1 MRKSAKSGPCYSNVS
16 LIKRSLFQSKTRK
29 LPYPEII
36 LFTNN
41 HWIKNESTSVEEIKM
56 LVDLALNARKSFF
69 QEDENGLWEVK
80 NQTDDTLDPI
90 INYIKRSLKPFQLKE
105 IIKQDIMFND
115 EKELRHYLLGDI
127 RFTELEGSTYWILS
141 EWGLINDL
149 VYNYMQEKN
158 VEKANKREVFEV
170 IVEEYGVDRELS
182 IFFPEIDERFKTK
195 RNTIQ
200 IELNQAG
207 ESETKAKVPDEVREE
222 VARKSVRLLNWI
234 AQQQGEFN
242 VKQCIPVVFEIK
254 ANDPTFRIYY
264 QAVEDF
270 FQLLPTIIQLEK
282 GRWITEQAAPSLETY
297 NINNMNYQVH
307 NSAPNINNVQE
318 LMKFSQNNP
327 DHAEYLEDKTDK
339 ADKAENST
347 MISYYYSTI
356 SYYERVKGYLVL
368 PGNYMSFLEAGDK
381 KVGKI
386 CLNIEEFSYECWYT
400 VKDNKIYCYGSGIFD
415 FYSDF
420 LIEPGHKIKI
430 TIEEQKNLGI
440 HLMGTDERYA
450 LEQQRFLDIGKLA
463 EERKRVNKS
472 IFAIMCE
479 VMATY
484 PSGLHWIILL
494 EKVSEIRSTT
504 RSTISNLLSG
514 NDCFVNIQDKKGYWR
529 LEISKLSGY
538 YTDEN
543 NQRTVQ
549 KIEPEEEFHTANK
562 VREEKVTEIIKV
574 GNIFPLH
581 VGEDFEEDYELPPLE
596 ETFTRWAKKQRSIRY
611 STADEKAKNKEELI
625 EILTH
630 SYSKLFCQL
639 AKSRRSHSLEYMD
652 LVQESFLGLLKAI
665 DKYNHVNSFA
675 QYARL
680 RIRQHL
686 TRIITDRRL
695 LIRIPAHLMEDLNK
709 LEKLMTSTLV
719 TKGRFPKDDEIQKTD
734 IDYSIK
740 RYLLQITID
749 FISFE
754 QYWLY
759 LKGPS
764 GQNNY
769 ESKGSLLDPWVSE
782 GLINYPL
789 YELLLDK
796 PLLDIEKELEILCT
810 VDEEDTEIMWIE
822 DDKII
827 ENKLLAEELEKL
839 LEGLSSRE
847 ENVIRLRFGLNDDK
861 TRTLEEIAKI
871 FGLTR
876 ERIRQI
882 EKKAMIKLKNA
893 SSKKEFEVYL

>member
-1 MRKSAKSGPCYSNVS
+1 
-16 LIKRSLFQSKTRK
+16 
-29 LPYPEII
+29 
-36 LFTNN
+36 
-41 HWIKNESTSVEEIKM
+41 
-56 LVDLALNARKSFF
+56 
-69 QEDENGLWEVK
+69 
-80 NQTDDTLDPI
+80 
-90 INYIKRSLKPFQLKE
+90 
-105 IIKQDIMFND
+105 
-115 EKELRHYLLGDI
+115 
-127 RFTELEGSTYWILS
+127 
-141 EWGLINDL
+141 
-149 VYNYMQEKN
+149 
-158 VEKANKREVFEV
+158 
-170 IVEEYGVDRELS
+170 
-182 IFFPEIDERFKTK
+182 
-195 RNTIQ
+195 
-200 IELNQAG
+200 
-207 ESETKAKVPDEVREE
+207 
-222 VARKSVRLLNWI
+222 
-234 AQQQGEFN
+234 
-242 VKQCIPVVFEIK
+242 
-254 ANDPTFRIYY
+254 
-264 QAVEDF
+264 
-270 FQLLPTIIQLEK
+270 
-282 GRWITEQAAPSLETY
+282 
-297 NINNMNYQVH
+297 
-307 NSAPNINNVQE
+307 
-318 LMKFSQNNP
+318 
-327 DHAEYLEDKTDK
+327 
-339 ADKAENST
+339 
-347 MISYYYSTI
+347 
-356 SYYERVKGYLVL
+356 
-368 PGNYMSFLEAGDK
+368 
-381 KVGKI
+381 
-386 CLNIEEFSYECWYT
+386 
-400 VKDNKIYCYGSGIFD
+400 
-415 FYSDF
+415 
-420 LIEPGHKIKI
+420 
-430 TIEEQKNLGI
+430 
-440 HLMGTDERYA
+440 
-450 LEQQRFLDIGKLA
+450 
-463 EERKRVNKS
+463 
-472 IFAIMCE
+472 
-479 VMATY
+479 MATY

-549 KIEPEEEFHTANK
+549 KIEPDEEFHTANK
-562 VREEKVTEIIKV
+562 VREEEVIEIVKV
-574 GNIFPLH
+574 GNVFPLH
-581 VGEDFEEDYELPPLE
+581 VEEDFEEDYELPPLE

-611 STADEKAKNKEELI
+611 STADEKAKSKEERI

-665 DKYNHVNSFA
+665 DKYNQVNSFA

-740 RYLLQITID
+740 RYLLQLTID

-759 LKGPS
+759 LKGLS
-764 GQNNY
+764 GQNKY

-782 GLINYPL
+782 DLINYPL

-822 DDKII
+822 DNKII

-893 SSKKEFEVYL
+893 SSKKELELYL